1 MFNPKGLVMKTAL
14 FGALALAFS
23 AASAAAA
30 PLPRAEDSKFYLFY
44 NVNSGALENEIGLT
58 RRQVVQ
64 VFDDQFGQAAEQI
77 PLDVRLEDFYVAR
90 YPDQSYVFILKAPFN
105 CAQEGC
111 AAQRYTLD
119 ADGDLYYEDFSFPV
133 KCKDHEFDKQ
143 LCIKGGYRP
152 EATPKTK
159 VERTKSG
166 KKIIHYLAPKTADL
180 P

>member
-1 MFNPKGLVMKTAL
+1 MKTAL
-14 FGALALAFS
+14 FGALALAYTITTV
-23 AASAAAA
+23 AAA

-44 NVNSGALENEIGLT
+44 NVNSGALENETGLT

-64 VFDDQFGQAAEQI
+64 IFDDQFGLAAEQI
-77 PLDVRLEDFYVAR
+77 PLDVRLDDFYVAR

-119 ADGDLYYEDFSFPV
+119 ADGDLYHDDFSFPV
-133 KCKDHEFDKQ
+133 KCKDLEYDKQ

-152 EATPKTK
+152 EVKPQAK

-166 KKIIHYLAPKTADL
+166 KKIIHYLAPKSAVL

>member
-1 MFNPKGLVMKTAL
+1 MKTVWFA
-14 FGALALAFS
+14 AMAFAYS
-23 AASAAAA
+23 VASVSAA

-58 RRQVVQ
+58 RKQVVQ
-64 VFDDQFGQAAEQI
+64 VFDDQFGVAAEQI
-77 PLDVRLEDFYVAR
+77 PLDVRLEDFYVAK

-111 AAQRYTLD
+111 ATQRYTLD
-119 ADGDLYYEDFSFPV
+119 AEGDLYYDDFSFPV
-133 KCKDHEFDKQ
+133 KCKDHDYDKQ

-152 EATPKTK
+152 EVKPQAK
-159 VERTKSG
+159 VKKSKSG

-180 P
+180 K